1 MLKRDWL
8 MVQIEELG
16 KAIAQLVYN
25 RKAQKLDSNPELVSG
40 IYRSLEVDR
49 ETLMAVEPE
58 TLRRQL
64 DGEDKAGLQRME
76 LAAKTLLEESYL
88 LAPEAGLPLRRKAK
102 ALLAYVQENDTTFSL
117 ERMALLAEPE

>member
-1 MLKRDWL
+1 

-25 RKAQKLDSNPELVSG
+25 RKNRKLDSNPELVSG
-40 IYRSLEVDR
+40 IYRSLEVER
-49 ETLMAVEPE
+49 AVLMEAEPE

-102 ALLAYVQENDTTFSL
+102 VLLAYVQENDTTFSL